1 MAFHLEPVSFSELP
15 GWSADDPAPVI
26 ASLRRCHRHATEV
39 KPYKTGSLGIS
50 VGDLLPAFEAAGS
63 DFSDAAA

>member
-39 KPYKTGSLGIS
+39 KPYKT
-50 VGDLLPAFEAAGS
+50 
-63 DFSDAAA
+63 